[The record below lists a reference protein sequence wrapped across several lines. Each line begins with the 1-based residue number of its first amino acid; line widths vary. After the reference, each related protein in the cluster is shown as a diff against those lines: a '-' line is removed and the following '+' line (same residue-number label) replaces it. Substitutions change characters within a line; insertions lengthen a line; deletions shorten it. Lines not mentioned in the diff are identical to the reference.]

1 MGKEYEQM
9 KENKHIQDPSEKV
22 ELAKKIAN
30 QSKKV
35 TNAYTSFEETIFRA
49 FRFISSLIDRL
60 FFSRKYLILVSLVLA
75 ILLYLS
81 VNISDSNGFNTPLL
95 SAKTISSLSVN
106 ARYNSESFE
115 ISGLPATCEVVLT
128 GDAANVNNAASRSG
142 YCLANLEGYT
152 EGTHSIK
159 LEAYGFGDNVTATV
173 TPTEAVV
180 TLKRKTTRQFTLG
193 YEYINQN
200 SLDSRYTLGT
210 PVFADGN
217 VVNIRASE
225 DTLNSIAFV
234 KALIDVSNQSS
245 DFKVEAPLVAYD
257 EQGQVV
263 NAEIVPSTVTASV
276 TVSSPHKTVPIV
288 LNVTGEMEEGL
299 AIDSV
304 QMDHQTTTIYAP
316 ESVLAGITSVEVTLD
331 ASTLTRN
338 SEIVVPITLPN
349 GVNSSDVTR
358 VNLTVTVSPE
368 ENKVLEN
375 VPIIYR
381 NNNQGYGAQ
390 DASLTSVNVTVSGSV
405 NNIAN
410 VTANDIVVF
419 FDVADLE
426 PGTYDLPLQIEQN
439 TSNFITCSLDNMT
452 VTITLVEQ

>member
-1 MGKEYEQM
+1 M

-35 TNAYTSFEETIFRA
+35 TNAYT
-49 FRFISSLIDRL
+49 ISSLIDRL
-60 FFSRKYLILVSLVLA
+60 FFSRKYLIVVSLVLA

-95 SAKTISSLSVN
+95 SAKTISGLTVN

-115 ISGLPATCEVVLT
+115 ISGLPTTCEVVLT
-128 GDAANVNNAASRSG
+128 GDAANVNNAASRR
-142 YCLANLEGYT
+142 GYT

-159 LEAYGFGDNVTATV
+159 LEAYGYGDNVTATV

-368 ENKVLEN
+368 ESKVLEN

-390 DASLTSVNVTVSGSV
+390 DASLTSVNVTVSGSA

-419 FDVADLE
+419 FDVAGLE